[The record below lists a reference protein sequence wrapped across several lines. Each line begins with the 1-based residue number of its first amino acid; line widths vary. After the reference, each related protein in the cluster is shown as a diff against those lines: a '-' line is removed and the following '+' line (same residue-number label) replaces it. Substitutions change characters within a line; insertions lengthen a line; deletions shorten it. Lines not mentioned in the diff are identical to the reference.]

1 METLFP
7 LTNLQVIIVIAH
19 CQQTIAV
26 AVETYQRQLIKQN
39 RDKTKIQKRDKNKE
53 NKPRQLRL
61 KENLQLLASFKTDVT
76 EAED

>member
-39 RDKTKIQKRDKNKE
+39 RDKTEIQKRDKNKE

>member
-1 METLFP
+1 
-7 LTNLQVIIVIAH
+7 
-19 CQQTIAV
+19 V